1 MPGIPQIQRLKT
13 SHAGKRKT
21 SPAAAARG
29 PGRRAELA
37 VPLRPGSTGE
47 SGAAKLRGSL
57 RRGGGGPA
65 GSPLGGRDDF
75 GDRRWGRGG
84 F

>member
-13 SHAGKRKT
+13 SH
-21 SPAAAARG
+21 AAARG